1 MNPTEMFL
9 KKKKDDSAFVTL
21 ANGESIRILA
31 LREIKCVVKTGYAG
45 EEKDVLRLVCD
56 VQTESGLKIKNFDN
70 GSTKFAKELTEKG
83 VLVGSSFTITRV
95 GEQTKTVYNISEV
108 DNSRVSKVYNAET
121 IGTTQATPVAEP
133 VKEAP
138 AYSEFQE
145 DTASDAPAG
154 IINN

>member
-121 IGTTQATPVAEP
+121 IQQATPVAEP

-138 AYSEFQE
+138 AYPEFQE
-145 DTASDAPAG
+145 DTASGAPAG